1 VLINGINQSNKV
13 EQMEH
18 TPKKQYRIEEF
29 KNIEEV
35 YNEYNPK
42 IKVISP
48 NGETKWLDITNEEL
62 TAIRELL
69 TK

>member
-1 VLINGINQSNKV
+1 
-13 EQMEH
+13 MEH

>member
-1 VLINGINQSNKV
+1 MKICMQSTRN
-13 EQMEH
+13 
-18 TPKKQYRIEEF
+18 YRYEEF
-29 KNIEEV
+29 KKVEEV

-42 IKVISP
+42 IKVITP